1 MTERVLDER
10 ESVGWEE
17 LGLAWLGVI
26 LPLYTYIL
34 LTSIHTYSIFNH
46 PAGLR
51 ESEKVQQDA
60 FT

>member
-17 LGLAWLGVI
+17 LGLAWLG
-26 LPLYTYIL
+26 
-34 LTSIHTYSIFNH
+34 YSIFNH